1 MFSAAADRVWNGERI
16 AELLQD
22 SRLEGS
28 YVPRTE
34 VRVLRD
40 LTSYRVKLVEYQCSV
55 VLAERD
61 ELDLQMVEWWR
72 RRELNFL
79 AAVKTGNLLN
89 L

>member
-1 MFSAAADRVWNGERI
+1 
-16 AELLQD
+16 
-22 SRLEGS
+22 
-28 YVPRTE
+28 
-34 VRVLRD
+34 
-40 LTSYRVKLVEYQCSV
+40 VEYQCSV